1 MSVEIIAHQDHLV
14 GLRITVIK
22 QVLNLVRPVDRGAVV
37 RDVDRPPPRQG
48 FGEQKHVGRPY
59 PFVFV
64 IVPHWLARRG
74 WQGRARF
81 LGTHLRRDTV
91 IPQWFQ
97 ASKAAAAS
105 DGHAVHC

>member
-22 QVLNLVRPVDRGAVV
+22 QVLDLVRPVDRGAVV

-64 IVPHWLARRG
+64 SYRTGLPGVAGKGVR
-74 WQGRARF
+74 
-81 LGTHLRRDTV
+81 V
-91 IPQWFQ
+91 
-97 ASKAAAAS
+97 S
-105 DGHAVHC
+105 